1 MPFSKKAAPPTAE
14 TITARQRDKP
24 RQFTRE
30 FALDFK
36 AAENDDNSRRIK
48 LSFSSEE
55 PYDRW
60 FGPEIL
66 DHKEE
71 SVLLDRLRNIG
82 CVLFNHHR
90 DQVVAKILSVDI
102 VGNRGEAEIEFD
114 DDELSEIIFKKVK
127 SGTLKGVSVG
137 YVVYRYETV
146 KEGKKSSDGRFTG
159 PCNIATSWEPFEIS
173 IVSVPADP
181 TVGVGRELEAVQQRQ
196 AADDLEIYRAQLK
209 INQNL
214 LYGGL
219 IK

>member
-1 MPFSKKAAPPTAE
+1 M
-14 TITARQRDKP
+14 
-24 RQFTRE
+24 
-30 FALDFK
+30 
-36 AAENDDNSRRIK
+36 
-48 LSFSSEE
+48 
-55 PYDRW
+55 
-60 FGPEIL
+60 
-66 DHKEE
+66 
-71 SVLLDRLRNIG
+71 
-82 CVLFNHHR
+82 
-90 DQVVAKILSVDI
+90 SVDI

-159 PCNIATSWEPFEIS
+159 PCSIATSWEPFEIS

-196 AADDLEIYRAQLK
+196 TADDLEIYRAQLK

>member
-1 MPFSKKAAPPTAE
+1 MPFSRKAAPLTAE
-14 TITARQRDKP
+14 TITTRQRDKP
-24 RQFTRE
+24 QQLTRE
-30 FALDFK
+30 LAIDFK
-36 AAENDDNSRRIK
+36 GVEGDENSRRIK

-55 PYDRW
+55 PYERW
-60 FGPEIL
+60 FGSEIL

-71 SVLLDRLRNIG
+71 SVLIDRLRNIG

>member
-1 MPFSKKAAPPTAE
+1 MPFSKKAAPPAAE
-14 TITARQRDKP
+14 TITTRQRDKP
-24 RQFTRE
+24 QQFTRE
-30 FALDFK
+30 LAINFK
-36 AAENDDNSRRIK
+36 AVEGDENSRRIK

-55 PYDRW
+55 PYERW
-60 FGPEIL
+60 YGPEIL

-71 SVLLDRLRNIG
+71 SVLIDRLRNIG

-159 PCNIATSWEPFEIS
+159 PCSIATSWEPFEIS

>member
-1 MPFSKKAAPPTAE
+1 MPFSKKAAPPAAE
-14 TITARQRDKP
+14 TITTRQRDNP
-24 RQFTRE
+24 QQFTRE
-30 FALDFK
+30 LAINFK
-36 AAENDDNSRRIK
+36 AVEGDENSRRIK

-55 PYDRW
+55 PYERW
-60 FGPEIL
+60 FGSEIL

-71 SVLLDRLRNIG
+71 SVLIDRLRNIG

-159 PCNIATSWEPFEIS
+159 PCSIATSWEPFEIS

-196 AADDLEIYRAQLK
+196 AADNLEIYRAQLK

>member
-1 MPFSKKAAPPTAE
+1 MPFSKKAAPSTAE
-14 TITARQRDKP
+14 TITTRQRDKP
-24 RQFTRE
+24 QQFTRE
-30 FALDFK
+30 LAINFK
-36 AAENDDNSRRIK
+36 AVEGDENSRRIK

-55 PYDRW
+55 PYERW
-60 FGPEIL
+60 YGPEIL

-71 SVLLDRLRNIG
+71 SVLMDRLRNIG

-159 PCNIATSWEPFEIS
+159 PCSIATSWEPFEIS

-181 TVGVGRELEAVQQRQ
+181 TVGVGRELEAVPQRQ